1 MPERSLGFAPAII
14 SGDRLNLSLQ
24 VIEDLRRTN
33 LAHLLAISGLH
44 MGLLTT
50 VVFGLLRMICV
61 IIPIGHIRWHARSSS
76 AFGAILAGVAYLGL
90 SGNSIA
96 TQRAF
101 VMIACFFGGVIL
113 SRSALTLRSLA
124 LAALIILALR
134 PEALYP
140 LGFKCRSRRPL
151 HWSVCLISSRDGDGV
166 HRVWF

>member
-1 MPERSLGFAPAII
+1 MPREHQFWKDHQRNLSDFIAAHIPERSLGFAQAII
-14 SGDRLNLSLQ
+14 SGDRLNLSLD

-33 LAHLLAISGLH
+33 LAQLLAISGLH

-61 IIPIGHIRWHARSSS
+61 ITPIGQIRWHARSI
-76 AFGAILAGVAYLGL
+76 AAVGAILAGVAYLGL

-113 SRSALTLRSLA
+113 SRRALTLRSLA
-124 LAALIILALR
+124 LAALIILSLR
-134 PEALYP
+134 PEALYSP
-140 LGFKCRSRRPL
+140 GF
-151 HWSVCLISSRDGDGV
+151 
-166 HRVWF
+166 

>member
-1 MPERSLGFAPAII
+1 MSERSLGFAQAIF

-24 VIEDLRRTN
+24 MIEDLRRTN

-61 IIPIGHIRWHARSSS
+61 VIPIGHIRWHARSIA

-113 SRSALTLRSLA
+113 
-124 LAALIILALR
+124 
-134 PEALYP
+134 
-140 LGFKCRSRRPL
+140 
-151 HWSVCLISSRDGDGV
+151 
-166 HRVWF
+166 